1 VVPLFATGTQ
11 QALGATVTFNDVT
24 ALAKLDEQHRLVE
37 RELETTNEELQSTNE
52 ELETIN
58 EELQST
64 NDELEAM
71 NELQGERTGDL
82 DRAHMFLE
90 GILGSLGLGVV
101 VLDADA
107 RIQLW
112 NSSAAEFW
120 GLRDHAVVGAHFLTL
135 DIGFPVEAL
144 KQPVAAALSPKQDKS
159 ELVVEAVNRR
169 GRNFRCRVRT
179 LPLNEDGGEP
189 YGVIVM
195 MSEAE

>member
-1 VVPLFATGTQ
+1 MRPPSQGPIAGVSGGLPTRRLLGGGSLTLFEVEVVPLFATGTQ

-24 ALAKLDEQHRLVE
+24 AFAKLDEQHRLVE

-135 DIGFPVEAL
+135 DIG
-144 KQPVAAALSPKQDKS
+144 SPWRRS
-159 ELVVEAVNRR
+159 SSRSPPRCHRNRTR
-169 GRNFRCRVRT
+169 ASWWWR
-179 LPLNEDGGEP
+179 P
-189 YGVIVM
+189 
-195 MSEAE
+195 